1 MKEHMN
7 NQISERRIRNNRIR
21 RRRQLRR
28 NILISFFSIFMI
40 LTLSFTCFGIMST
53 AKDDTPITYKY
64 YTQITVAYGE
74 SLEDIAL
81 QYMTE
86 EYTSVESYIKEV
98 KQMNSIRGDHKV
110 YPGDYL
116 IVPYYSSDFLE

>member
-40 LTLSFTCFGIMST
+40 LTLSFTCFVIMSS

>member
-1 MKEHMN
+1 MN

-21 RRRQLRR
+21 RKRQLRR
-28 NILISFFSIFMI
+28 NILISFFSIVMI
-40 LTLSFTCFGIMST
+40 LTLSFTCFGIMSA

-64 YTQITVAYGE
+64 YTQITVEYGE
-74 SLEDIAL
+74 SLEDIAMK
-81 QYMTE
+81 YMTV
-86 EYTSVESYIKEV
+86 EYSSIDSYIKEV